1 MRLLI
6 IASLVMMTIQSAW
19 SQNNAYK
26 VYDQFEKSVTFE
38 NQIIDIKSNDLSS
51 LLAQKASGTKFYK
64 TTDNQV
70 VAIYAKT
77 TSHQRA
83 LQMPGQSFSPLITA
97 FIQGEG
103 YPNTSDLDPANT
115 GYVDICF
122 GDSILF
128 KAAGDYPN
136 SLETTGSGYS
146 QNNENMTYEW
156 TFSDNTVLN
165 GDSVWFLPSSVSG
178 YNVELVMTDTS
189 GYNEGMACKIR
200 ISNGP
205 VFTTTIE
212 QSQDICAE
220 LATTLNVGIDS
231 ENFSGESS
239 STSGNFQLGG
249 NVAGE
254 TFLPDGTG
262 SRYSTSIF
270 ISGFNDV
277 DTVSDVSDLNQI
289 CADLEHS
296 YLGDLEIWLECPD
309 GSSSTLVNARSGGA
323 IPGGFGGGSTHL
335 GSPFDP
341 ANPLHDTIS
350 GEGWTYC
357 WSSNPSYFTFG
368 TFEQEHGASNFIDDN
383 NGLNSM
389 NPNGTYQPDESFTS
403 LIGCPLNGNWSIF
416 VQDNDSLDNG
426 YIFQWSIDFDASFY
440 DNIEAYEVGI
450 DGFTFESTGN
460 ETTSGST
467 PNTYTFQTDGDH
479 PFLLTVTDDFGC
491 KNDTTIQVRVED
503 CTIEASNVMTVN
515 NDGVNDNLIIDGV
528 EFWPN
533 TMLKI
538 YDRWGKLVFESEN
551 YQNDWNGN
559 VKDSNRKAP
568 AGTYYY
574 FVQRSIDP
582 APQTGFLTL
591 LRED

>member
-6 IASLVMMTIQSAW
+6 ITSLVILTIHTAW

-38 NQIIDIKSNDLSS
+38 KKILDIKSNEFQS
-51 LLAQKASGTKFYK
+51 LLALKTTGTKFYK
-64 TTDNQV
+64 TTDNQI
-70 VAIYAKT
+70 VAVYAKT

-83 LQMPGQSFSPLITA
+83 LQMPGQAFSPLISA
-97 FIQGEG
+97 FIQGDG
-103 YPNTSDLDPANT
+103 YPNSSDLDQDNT

-128 KAAGDYPN
+128 KASGNYPN

-146 QNNENMTYEW
+146 QNNENMTFEW

-165 GDSVWFLPSSVSG
+165 GDSVWFKPSAISG

-189 GYNEGMACKIR
+189 GYNEGQACKIR

-254 TFLPDGTG
+254 TFLPDGDG
-262 SRYSTSIF
+262 SVYSTSIF
-270 ISGFNDV
+270 ISGFDSE
-277 DTVSDVSDLNQI
+277 DTLTSSDDLNQI
-289 CADLEHS
+289 CAEIEHS
-296 YLGDLEIWLECPD
+296 YLGDLEIWIECPD
-309 GSSSTLVNARSGGA
+309 GSTAAIVNANASAGGA
-323 IPGGFGGGSTHL
+323 IPGGFGGSGTNL
-335 GSPFDP
+335 GTPIDDDADLS
-341 ANPLHDTIS
+341 A

-357 WSSNPSYFTFG
+357 WSSDPSIYTLG
-368 TFEQEHGASNFIDDN
+368 SFENEFGASNFIA
-383 NGLNSM
+383 NGNGQNAM
-389 NPNGTYQPDESFTS
+389 NPNGVYQPDESFDS
-403 LIGCPLNGNWSIF
+403 LIGCPLNGNWTINI
-416 VQDNDSLDNG
+416 QDNITSDNG

-450 DGFTFESTGN
+450 DGFTFESTDSEATPGD
-460 ETTSGST
+460 T

-491 KNDTTIQVRVED
+491 VNDTTIQVRVED

-533 TMLKI
+533 TKLTI
-538 YDRWGKLVFESEN
+538 YDRWGKLVYESDN

-559 VKDSNRKAP
+559 VKDSDRKVP

-574 FVQRSIDP
+574 FVQRSIDST
-582 APQTGFLTL
+582 PQTGYLTL